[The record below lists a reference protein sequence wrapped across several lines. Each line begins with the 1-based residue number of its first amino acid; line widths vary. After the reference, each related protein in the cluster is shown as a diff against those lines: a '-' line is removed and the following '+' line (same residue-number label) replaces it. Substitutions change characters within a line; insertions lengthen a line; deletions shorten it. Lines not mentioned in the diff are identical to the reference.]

1 MGKPRANWTRETTK
15 EAFKRATKQS
25 EVEYDETDEDHRLFL
40 MVAATDRL
48 I

>member
-1 MGKPRANWTRETTK
+1 MVCMVSCRSPSIDVELT
-15 EAFKRATKQS
+15 
-25 EVEYDETDEDHRLFL
+25 VEYDETDEDHRLFL